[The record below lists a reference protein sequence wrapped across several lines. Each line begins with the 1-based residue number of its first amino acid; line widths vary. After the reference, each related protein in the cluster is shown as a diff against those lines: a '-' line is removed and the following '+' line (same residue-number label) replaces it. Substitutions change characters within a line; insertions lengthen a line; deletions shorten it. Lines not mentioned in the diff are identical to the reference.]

1 MNYFTCPTV
10 HGRNTHDNFFQG
22 SAVRHY
28 EMKTEP
34 TLVKIIDD
42 VLWCVIKPKGGKR
55 VELIFSFAFLPP
67 VFIVIGTH

>member
-1 MNYFTCPTV
+1 M
-10 HGRNTHDNFFQG
+10 
-22 SAVRHY
+22 RHY

-55 VELIFSFAFLPP
+55 VELIFAFALLPP

>member
-1 MNYFTCPTV
+1 M
-10 HGRNTHDNFFQG
+10 
-22 SAVRHY
+22 RHY

-55 VELIFSFAFLPP
+55 VELIFAFAFLPP
-67 VFIVIGTH
+67 VFIVIGHIKRVGDSFLKLRRG